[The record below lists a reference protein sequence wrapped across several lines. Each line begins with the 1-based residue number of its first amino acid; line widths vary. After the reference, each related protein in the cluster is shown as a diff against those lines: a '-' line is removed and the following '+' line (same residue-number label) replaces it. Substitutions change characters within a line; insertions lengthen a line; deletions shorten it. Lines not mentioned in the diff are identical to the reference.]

1 MCWIFLLQYCVFSV
15 LFRIDRAVCKV
26 YRLAMQDFT
35 DTRLV
40 SSCVAFLEMV
50 DRDSR
55 LLRVDVQAAG
65 RIARHCTSYSPAEAE
80 KLCTYELRIHNLYV
94 MYPANHHHSIPMC
107 IHVCVCVCTVH
118 RLARFFSI
126 DHRSRPVDDTPKI
139 TKIG

>member
-1 MCWIFLLQYCVFSV
+1 MLDIPVVISV
-15 LFRIDRAVCKV
+15 LLRIDRAVCKV

-65 RIARHCTSYSPAEAE
+65 RIARHCTSYSPPEAE
-80 KLCTYELRIHNLYV
+80 KLCTYELRIHNVYLLC
-94 MYPANHHHSIPMC
+94 IQQTIITLPMC
-107 IHVCVCVCTVH
+107 MFVYVYVCVY
-118 RLARFFSI
+118 A
-126 DHRSRPVDDTPKI
+126 
-139 TKIG
+139 

>member
-1 MCWIFLLQYCVFSV
+1 MKVSCLELYVLDIPVVISV
-15 LFRIDRAVCKV
+15 LLRIDRAVCKV

-65 RIARHCTSYSPAEAE
+65 RIARHCTSYSPPEAE
-80 KLCTYELRIHNLYV
+80 KLCTYELRMYV
-94 MYPANHHHSIPMC
+94 MYPANHHYSTYVHVLCMC
-107 IHVCVCVCTVH
+107 MFVCMY
-118 RLARFFSI
+118 
-126 DHRSRPVDDTPKI
+126 D
-139 TKIG
+139 